1 MHHNLH
7 YLNFSGQGKHW
18 YRWWRT
24 NFVYSRG
31 KPWFCCRC
39 YYHRCRNNYIQTV
52 QIISYFWNLKLLMVK
67 TCFVSFLFNFV
78 CVLHSFIFNFDWSL
92 IMNLIVYPSNKTI
105 NQTLKQKHPLRIIWS
120 HFQHKMIVLFSIFLC
135 FKIYQ
140 WIV

>member
-1 MHHNLH
+1 MIQL
-7 YLNFSGQGKHW
+7 GKCI
-18 YRWWRT
+18 T
-24 NFVYSRG
+24 TFIILIFQAKENTG
-31 KPWFCCRC
+31 
-39 YYHRCRNNYIQTV
+39 TDDGV
-52 QIISYFWNLKLLMVK
+52 QISYIVGGSLG
-67 TCFVSFLFNFV
+67 FVVVAIIIVVGIIIYRRYRLFLIFV

-135 FKIYQ
+135 FKIYL